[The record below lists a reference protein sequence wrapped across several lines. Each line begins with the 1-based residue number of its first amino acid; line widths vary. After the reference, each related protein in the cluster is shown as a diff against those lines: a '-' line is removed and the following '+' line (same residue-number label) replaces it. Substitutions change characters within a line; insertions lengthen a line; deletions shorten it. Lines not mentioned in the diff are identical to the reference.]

1 MTDDTNKQS
10 ESEQEQEHA
19 VDPIEVPDPKHLVET
34 ETPSGAKVLVP
45 GSAAAGAPRAM
56 TADDF
61 ISSAPTRINELHIIE
76 AARELKVEPEVLI
89 AFTKVEAPKGPFLP
103 TGQPT
108 ILFEAHVFS
117 RNTRPKHKYD
127 DTHPTLSSRTWNRGL
142 YGKGGLNQYARLLR
156 AMFLDQRAALM
167 ACSWGSWQVLG
178 ENYETLGFDTVEEM
192 VRYCV
197 ISEVNQFDVFLRFV
211 KTKRGLLRALQ
222 QKDWDEIAVLYNG
235 VGAASHDYSG
245 RFEAE
250 YNKLK
255 SDELRRGASGPK
267 VVNLQ
272 KLLNKHGANPPVKV
286 DGWFGVATDAAVR
299 DLQQRWGIVVDGVV
313 GAQTYER
320 MASERIPDDN
330 LSTSKRVGG
339 AVVAGGVGG
348 GTIIEGVRQLGK
360 TVEAAKEVA
369 TLERLRELQSTTEVT
384 KEVVSTAKEAAQ
396 KVVGAQEGAAL
407 TIIIVGVFIIGIA
420 GFFAWTKYYDNKQK
434 QGV

>member
-1 MTDDTNKQS
+1 MSEEDNKTGV
-10 ESEQEQEHA
+10 E
-19 VDPIEVPDPKHLVET
+19 PIEVPDPKHLVET
-34 ETPSGAKVLVP
+34 TAPSGERVKVP
-45 GSAAAGAPRAM
+45 ASAHKGDEPPRRLTAA
-56 TADDF
+56 DF
-61 ISSAPTRINELHIIE
+61 VSENRTRINELHIIE
-76 AARELKVEPEVLI
+76 ASRELKVEPEVLM

-127 DTHPTLSSRTWNRGL
+127 ETHPTISSRTWNRTL
-142 YGKGGLNQYARLLR
+142 YGKGGLNQYARLER

-178 ENYETLGFDTVEEM
+178 ENYEQLGFNTVEEM
-192 VRYCV
+192 VHYCV
-197 ISEVNQFDVFLRFV
+197 ASEVNQFDVFLRFV

-222 QKDWDEIAVLYNG
+222 DKDWDEIAALYNG
-235 VGAASHDYSG
+235 AQAHVHDYAG

-250 YNKLK
+250 YNRLK
-255 SDELRRGASGPK
+255 SDELRRGSQGPK
-267 VVNLQ
+267 VVTLQ

-286 DGWFGVATDAAVR
+286 DGWFGVSTDAAVR
-299 DLQQRWGIVVDGVV
+299 DLQARWGLVIDGVV

-320 MASERIPDDN
+320 MASERIPDESY
-330 LSTSKRVGG
+330 STSKRVGG
-339 AVVAGGVGG
+339 AVLTTGIGVS
-348 GTIIEGVRQLGK
+348 TIAEGARQLGK

-369 TLERLRELQSTTEVT
+369 TLERLRELQTTTEVT
-384 KEVVSTAKEAAQ
+384 KEVVSTAKDAAQ

-407 TIIIVGVFIIGIA
+407 TIIIVGVVILGIA
-420 GFFAWTKYYDNKQK
+420 GFFAWTKYYDNKKK